1 MDDDKKASTRQLTG
15 MRGFVLL
22 WAGQFVSIFATRM
35 TNFAITLWAWDM
47 TGTAT
52 GLVLVGVIGY
62 LPGVILSPLAGTLI
76 DRWNRKLVLALS
88 DAGAALSTA
97 ILLALFYTGKA
108 EIWHLYATS
117 ALAGAFGAFQ
127 YPAYSAVVTT
137 MVPKEHYARANGMRA
152 VVGSAS
158 GIAAPM
164 LAGALLLLIDIP
176 VFMLIDLGTFG
187 LAMLSL
193 LLVVI
198 PQPERSSESELEKGS
213 IWTDTWEGVQYIFK
227 RKSLA
232 SIILLFTVCN
242 IAAAFT
248 FPLMTP
254 MILAKTGDDTVI
266 LGITRSVSSVGFL
279 VGGLLM
285 SAWGGP
291 KKRIHAIN
299 LSFILGGLL
308 GNLIYGVSWTLPFW
322 IVGAFFSSIFNPIIN
337 SAYIAIFQAKV
348 APDFQGRVFGIEDA
362 ISTISFP
369 LGQLIAGPLAD
380 LVFEPGFQT
389 GKLREL
395 GFIYGTEYGAGMGMV
410 ITIGGIISI
419 LVGIAG
425 YLIKPIRDIEEILPD
440 HEQVVLEAQ
449 T

>member
-1 MDDDKKASTRQLTG
+1 MSNGQGESHRQLTG
-15 MRGFVLL
+15 MRGFILL
-22 WAGQFVSIFATRM
+22 WVGQFVSIFASRM
-35 TNFAITLWAWDM
+35 TNFAITLWAWDL

-62 LPGVILSPLAGTLI
+62 LPGVLISPLAGTLI

-97 ILLALFYTGKA
+97 ILLALFYSGKA

-137 MVPKEHYARANGMRA
+137 MLPKEHYARANGMRA

-164 LAGALLLLIDIP
+164 LAGALLLVIDIP
-176 VFMLIDLGTFG
+176 SFMLIDLGTFV
-187 LAMLSL
+187 LAMLTL
-193 LLVVI
+193 LFIFI
-198 PQPERSSESELEKGS
+198 PQPERSAGSEGKQAS
-213 IWTDTWEGVQYIFK
+213 IWKETWQGVQYIFK

-232 SIILLFTVCN
+232 SIILLFTVSN

-254 MILAKTGDDTVI
+254 MILAKTGNDSVI
-266 LGITRSVSSVGFL
+266 LGLTRSVSSLGIL
-279 VGGLLM
+279 AGGLLM

-308 GNLIYGVSWTLPFW
+308 GNLVYGISWTLPFW
-322 IVGAFFSSIFNPIIN
+322 IVGAFFSAIFNPIIN

-380 LVFEPGFQT
+380 LVFEPGFQA
-389 GKLREL
+389 GRLRDL
-395 GFIYGTEYGAGMGMV
+395 GFIFGTDFGAGMGLV
-410 ITIGGIISI
+410 ITIGGILSV
-419 LVGIAG
+419 LVGFAG
-425 YLIKPIRDIEEILPD
+425 YLIKPIREIEELLPD
-440 HEQVVLEAQ
+440 HQQAIVDVQ
-449 T
+449 S

>member
-1 MDDDKKASTRQLTG
+1 MK
-15 MRGFVLL
+15 GFILL

-35 TNFAITLWAWDM
+35 TNFAVTLWAWDM

-52 GLVLVGVIGY
+52 GLVLVGVIGFM
-62 LPGVILSPLAGTLI
+62 PGVLLSPIAGSLI
-76 DRWNRKLVLALS
+76 DRWNRKLMLALS
-88 DAGAALSTA
+88 DAGAALSTL
-97 ILLALFYTGKA
+97 ILLILFYTGKA

-137 MVPKEHYARANGMRA
+137 MVPKEQYARANGMRA

-164 LAGALLLLIDIP
+164 LAGALLLVIDIP

-187 LAMLSL
+187 LAMLTL
-193 LLVVI
+193 LLIFI
-198 PQPERSSESELEKGS
+198 PQPERSSETGQEQGS
-213 IWTDTWEGVQYIFK
+213 IWKDTWQGVQYIFK

-232 SIILLFTVCN
+232 AIILLFTVSN

-248 FPLMTP
+248 YPLMTP
-254 MILAKTGDDTVI
+254 MILAKTGDDAVI

-279 VGGLLM
+279 AGGLLM

-308 GNLIYGVSWTLPFW
+308 GNLIFGTSWTLPFW
-322 IVGAFFSSIFNPIIN
+322 LVGAFFSSIFNPILN

-348 APDFQGRVFGIEDA
+348 APDFQGRVFGIEDT
-362 ISTISFP
+362 ISTFSFP

-380 LVFEPGFQT
+380 LVFEPGFET
-389 GKLREL
+389 GRLSEL
-395 GFIYGTEYGAGMGMV
+395 GFLFGSDYGAGMGMV
-410 ITIGGIISI
+410 ISIGGIISV
-419 LVGIAG
+419 LVGVAG
-425 YLIKPIRDIEEILPD
+425 YLIKPIRQIEEMLPD
-440 HEQVVLEAQ
+440 HEQKVPGQ
-449 T
+449 RP